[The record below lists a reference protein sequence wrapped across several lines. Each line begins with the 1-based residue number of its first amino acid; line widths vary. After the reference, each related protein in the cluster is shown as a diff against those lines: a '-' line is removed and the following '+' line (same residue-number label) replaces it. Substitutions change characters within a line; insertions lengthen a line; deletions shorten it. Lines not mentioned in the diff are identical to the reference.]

1 MTTPATQTS
10 PNSPTSSGAPA
21 AAHPNVSAKAESA
34 LPTVAKM
41 PSRLPG
47 ERPTTGIPF
56 SRLTRV
62 ELRKQLDTRAGRWL
76 IIAIGLVIG
85 AALAINFFTDGGE
98 HSFEDY
104 LSATML
110 PTAIIL
116 PVIGILA
123 VTSEWSQRTGLVTFA
138 LEPRRT
144 RVAMAKLV
152 SALLIGVAAFVLAFA
167 LAALVHQA
175 AITFRGIDGDWSV
188 GGLVVLGA
196 GLYVL
201 LGLMQGVAFGALFRN
216 TPAAIVVYFVLP
228 TVWGILGGLISW
240 LDTPSKWLDM
250 NRTMQPLFGGDLTG
264 EQWAQL
270 GTSVAVWVVLPL
282 VVGIALLRRAE
293 VK

>member
-1 MTTPATQTS
+1 MSTQSTT
-10 PNSPTSSGAPA
+10 APEK
-21 AAHPNVSAKAESA
+21 NVSAKAESA
-34 LPTVAKM
+34 LPNVARM
-41 PSRLPG
+41 PSRLAG
-47 ERPTTGIPF
+47 ARPTSGIPF
-56 SRLTRV
+56 ARLVRV

-76 IIAIGLVIG
+76 VITIGLVIA
-85 AALAINFFTDGGE
+85 AALAINFFTNGGE

-116 PVIGILA
+116 PVVGILA

-144 RVAMAKLV
+144 RVALAKLL
-152 SALLIGVAAFVLAFA
+152 SALLIGVAAFALAFA
-167 LAALVHQA
+167 LAAVVHQA
-175 AITFRGIDGDWSV
+175 AITFRGIDGDWGVGVLTVV
-188 GGLVVLGA
+188 GG

-201 LGLMQGVAFGALFRN
+201 LGLAQGVAFGALFRN

-228 TVWGILGGLISW
+228 TVWGILGTFISW
-240 LDTPSKWLDM
+240 LEKPAQWLDL
-250 NRTMQPLFGGDLTG
+250 NRTMQPLFGGELTG

-282 VVGIALLRRAE
+282 VVGILLLRRAE

>member
-1 MTTPATQTS
+1 MTTPTTQSS
-10 PNSPTSSGAPA
+10 PANPSAPA
-21 AAHPNVSAKAESA
+21 TAHPNVSAKAESA
-34 LPTVAKM
+34 LPTVATM

-76 IIAIGLVIG
+76 IIAIGLVI
-85 AALAINFFTDGGE
+85 ATALAINFFTNGGQ

-152 SALLIGVAAFVLAFA
+152 SAVLIGIAAFVLAFA

-175 AITFRGIDGDWSV
+175 AITFRGINGDWSV

-240 LDTPSKWLDM
+240 LDTPSQWLDM
-250 NRTMQPLFGGDLTG
+250 NRTMQPLFSGSMSG

-270 GTSVAVWVVLPL
+270 GTSVAVWIVVPL
-282 VVGIALLRRAE
+282 VVGILLLRRAE

>member
-1 MTTPATQTS
+1 MTTPTTQTS
-10 PNSPTSSGAPA
+10 PAAPA

-47 ERPTTGIPF
+47 ERPTTAIPF

-76 IIAIGLVIG
+76 VIAVGLIVV
-85 AALAINFFTDGGE
+85 AALAIMLFTGGGK
-98 HSFEDY
+98 HRFGDY
-104 LSATML
+104 LQATVL
-110 PTAIIL
+110 PVALIL
-116 PVIGILA
+116 PVVGILA

-138 LEPRRT
+138 LEPRRV
-144 RVAMAKLV
+144 RVALAKLV
-152 SALLIGVAAFVLAFA
+152 SAVLIGIAAFVVALV
-167 LAALVHQA
+167 LAALAHQA
-175 AITFRGIDGDWSV
+175 AITFRGIDGDWTIT
-188 GGLVVLGA
+188 GLAVLGA

-201 LGLMQGVAFGALFRN
+201 LGLVQGVAFGALFRN
-216 TPAAIVVYFVLP
+216 TPAAIVVYYVLP

-250 NRTMQPLFGGDLTG
+250 NRTMQPLFGGELTG

-282 VVGIALLRRAE
+282 VVGILLLRRAE

>member
-1 MTTPATQTS
+1 MTTPTTQTS
-10 PNSPTSSGAPA
+10 PATPSSAAPA

-56 SRLTRV
+56 ARLTRV

-76 IIAIGLVIG
+76 IIAIGLVI
-85 AALAINFFTDGGE
+85 ATALAINFFTNGGE

-152 SALLIGVAAFVLAFA
+152 SALLIGIAAFVLAFA

-175 AITFRGIDGDWSV
+175 AITFRGIEGDWSV

-240 LDTPSKWLDM
+240 LDTPSMWLDM
-250 NRTMQPLFGGDLTG
+250 NRTMQPLFSGSMSG
-264 EQWAQL
+264 EQWGQL
-270 GTSVAVWVVLPL
+270 GTSVAVWIVVPL
-282 VVGIALLRRAE
+282 VVGILLLRRAE

>member
-1 MTTPATQTS
+1 MSAQSTT
-10 PNSPTSSGAPA
+10 APQ
-21 AAHPNVSAKAESA
+21 NVSAKAESA

-56 SRLTRV
+56 SRLVRV

-76 IIAIGLVIG
+76 VIAIGLIVV
-85 AALAINFFTDGGE
+85 AALAIMFFTDGGE
-98 HSFEDY
+98 HPFGDY
-104 LSATML
+104 LQATTL
-110 PTAIIL
+110 PVALIL

-144 RVAMAKLV
+144 RVALAKLV
-152 SALLIGVAAFVLAFA
+152 SAVLIGIAAFAVSLA
-167 LAALVHQA
+167 LAALTHQG
-175 AITFRGIDGDWSV
+175 AITFRGIDGDWSIT
-188 GGLVVLGA
+188 GLAVLGA

-201 LGLMQGVAFGALFRN
+201 LGLVQGVAFGALFRN
-216 TPAAIVVYFVLP
+216 TPAAIVVYYVLP
-228 TVWGILGGLISW
+228 TVWGILGGLINW

-282 VVGIALLRRAE
+282 VVGILLLRRAE

>member
-1 MTTPATQTS
+1 MSVQSTT
-10 PNSPTSSGAPA
+10 APQQD
-21 AAHPNVSAKAESA
+21 VSAKAESA
-34 LPTVAKM
+34 LPAVATM

-47 ERPTTGIPF
+47 DRPGTGIPF
-56 SRLTRV
+56 ARLTRV
-62 ELRKQLDTRAGRWL
+62 ELRKQLDTRSGRWL
-76 IIAIGLVIG
+76 VIAIGLVI
-85 AALAINFFTDGGE
+85 ATALAINFFTNGGE

-116 PVIGILA
+116 PVVGILA

-144 RVAMAKLV
+144 RVALAKLV
-152 SALLIGVAAFVLAFA
+152 SALLIGVGAFALAFA
-167 LAALVHQA
+167 LAAVAHQA

-188 GGLVVLGA
+188 GGLTVLGA
-196 GLYVL
+196 ALYVL

-216 TPAAIVVYFVLP
+216 TPAAVVVYFVLP

-240 LDTPSKWLDM
+240 LDKPSQWLDQ
-250 NRTMQPLFGGDLTG
+250 NRTMQPLFDGSMTG

-270 GTSVAVWVVLPL
+270 ATSTTVWIVAPL
-282 VVGIALLRRAE
+282 VIGILMLRRAE